1 METLPRLQ
9 PPVLSSR
16 RLPVLVVGLT
26 LAVFA
31 AVIYL
36 GALQLRKSLRA
47 QIAGRDAEILY
58 AVALMQQLSDNEGTE
73 LGGEIEHVADQLN
86 VILEISKLKG
96 VIAARLFDGQGKFTL
111 AFPAHVSETNL
122 SSEQLPDLTLLK
134 PGSRFYPQASVDAFF
149 TVGNPGAPRIA
160 PLLEVNIPL
169 HRLHRKDQPRLL
181 AVAQFIM
188 DGEAI
193 AKEFAALDRSLL
205 IQGGAVFVAG
215 GLIIAVALAWAFRR
229 LQKAGRVVFER
240 TEKLLRANE
249 ELALAAK
256 TSAVG
261 AVTAHLIHR
270 LSNPLSGLREFVA
283 SRGDENDADWSEAA
297 ATAREMQNLVAE
309 IIRLLGEEQTLD
321 RYEISF
327 AELGQIIIGRVQT
340 VADQAGVRFT
350 STVTTEGV
358 LPNREASLAGL
369 ILENLVRNAIEAT
382 PSGKEVSLAITCAD
396 GNLVCEVRDEGD
408 GIPESLRANL
418 FVPCRSRKA
427 GGHGIGLAICK
438 QLAGHAGAILEL
450 KSTGVS
456 GSVFALRLA
465 MPVAEEPLLVSDR
478 RAS

>member
-1 METLPRLQ
+1 METLSRLQ
-9 PPVLSSR
+9 PQVLRSR
-16 RLPVLVVGLT
+16 RLPVLVVSLT

-36 GALQLRKSLRA
+36 GALHLRKSLQA
-47 QIAGRDAEILY
+47 QIAGRDAEVLY
-58 AVALMQQLSDNEGTE
+58 AVARMQQLSSGEE
-73 LGGEIEHVADQLN
+73 LGGEIEHVADQFN
-86 VILEISKLKG
+86 VILQISQLKG

-111 AFPAHVSETNL
+111 QFPGHVSAATL
-122 SSEQLPDLTLLK
+122 SAEQLADLQSLQ

-149 TVGNPGAPRIA
+149 TIGSAGAPRTA

-169 HRLHRKDQPRLL
+169 HRKGQPTLL

-215 GLIIAVALAWAFRR
+215 GLIIAIVLAWAFRR
-229 LQKAGRVVFER
+229 LQKAGRVVIER

-270 LSNPLSGLREFVA
+270 LSNPLSGLREFVTT
-283 SRGDENDADWSEAA
+283 RGGENDADWSEAA

-327 AELGQIIIGRVQT
+327 AELCQIIIGRVQA

-350 STVTTEGV
+350 STATTEGV
-358 LPNREASLAGL
+358 LGNREASLTGL

-382 PSGKEVSLAITCAD
+382 PSGKKVSLAITCD
-396 GNLVCEVRDEGD
+396 GGNLVCEVRDEGG
-408 GIPESLRANL
+408 GIPEPLQSNL

-438 QLAGHAGAILEL
+438 QLSNHLGAALEL
-450 KSTGVS
+450 KSTGAS

-465 MPVAEEPLLVSDR
+465 IPVSEEPLLVSDR
-478 RAS
+478 HAS

>member
-16 RLPVLVVGLT
+16 RLPVLVVSLT

-36 GALQLRKSLRA
+36 GALHLRKSLQA

-58 AVALMQQLSDNEGTE
+58 AVARMQQLSDAEGTE

-96 VIAARLFDGQGKFTL
+96 VIAARLFDGHGKFTL
-111 AFPAHVSETNL
+111 GFPAHVSEASLSADQLRNL
-122 SSEQLPDLTLLK
+122 QLLQ

-149 TVGNPGAPRIA
+149 TVANPGAPRIA

-169 HRLHRKDQPRLL
+169 HREDQPTLL

-193 AKEFAALDRSLL
+193 SEEFAALDRSLL
-205 IQGGAVFVAG
+205 LQGGAVFVAG
-215 GLIIAVALAWAFRR
+215 GLIIAVVIAWAFRR

-283 SRGDENDADWSEAA
+283 SRGDENDANWSEAA

-327 AELGQIIIGRVQT
+327 AELCQIIIGRVQT

-358 LPNREASLAGL
+358 LANREASLTGL

-382 PSGKEVSLAITCAD
+382 PSGKEVSLAIACAG
-396 GNLVCEVRDEGD
+396 GNLVCEVRDEGG
-408 GIPESLRANL
+408 GIPESLQSNL
-418 FVPCRSRKA
+418 FIPCRSRKA

-438 QLAGHAGAILEL
+438 QLANHAGAILEL

-465 MPVAEEPLLVSDR
+465 IPVSEEPLLLSR
-478 RAS
+478 SRAS

>member
-16 RLPVLVVGLT
+16 RLPVLVVSLT

-36 GALQLRKSLRA
+36 GASHLRKSLQT
-47 QIAGRDAEILY
+47 QIAGRDAEVLY
-58 AVALMQQLSDNEGTE
+58 AVALMQQLSSDEGTE

-111 AFPAHVSETNL
+111 AFPAHVSEASL
-122 SSEQLPDLTLLK
+122 SAGQLADLQLLK
-134 PGSRFYPQASVDAFF
+134 PGSRFYPKASVDAFF
-149 TVGNPGAPRIA
+149 TISSTGAPRVA

-169 HRLHRKDQPRLL
+169 HRKNQPRLL

-193 AKEFAALDRSLL
+193 AREFAALDRSLL
-205 IQGGAVFVAG
+205 VQGGAVFFAG
-215 GLIIAVALAWAFRR
+215 GLIIAVVLAWAFRR

-270 LSNPLSGLREFVA
+270 LSNPLSGLREFVTT
-283 SRGDENDADWSEAA
+283 RGGENDADWSEAA

-327 AELGQIIIGRVQT
+327 AELGQIILGRVQA
-340 VADQAGVRFT
+340 VADQAGVRFA
-350 STVTTEGV
+350 STVTTEGM
-358 LPNREASLAGL
+358 LGNREASLTGL

-382 PSGKEVSLAITCAD
+382 PSGKEVSLVITCAG
-396 GNLVCEVRDEGD
+396 GNLVCEVRDEGG
-408 GIPESLRANL
+408 GIAELLQSNL

-438 QLAGHAGAILEL
+438 QLANHLGATLEL

-465 MPVAEEPLLVSDR
+465 IPVPEEPLLVSDT